1 MGPTRAN
8 RSVPEGYTLVP
19 VKTAYLE
26 MKARPMAD
34 PIPIPPACEV
44 KKWEKPG
51 TAEYRRLFAAVGGEW
66 GWSGRLLLPED
77 GLRKILAKETNEIH
91 LLYSRCR
98 VAGFAELDRG
108 HEPQVEISYFG
119 LLPEFIG
126 KGLGRFFL
134 DWAVRRAW
142 EGGTE
147 RVWLHT
153 CEYDHPKAMAAYLK
167 AGFSVVDEK
176 TEAQPYAEEFLLR
189 TSPVGH

>member
-1 MGPTRAN
+1 MIENNKTNLPA
-8 RSVPEGYTLVP
+8 GYRL
-19 VKTAYLE
+19 TAVRTTYLE
-26 MKARPMAD
+26 MKAKPMSA
-34 PIPIPPACEV
+34 PPAVPAGCEV

-66 GWSGRLLLPED
+66 GWCGRLLLPED
-77 GLRKILAKETNEIH
+77 GLRKILAIETNEIH

-126 KGLGRFFL
+126 KGLGRFLL

-153 CEYDHPKAMAAYLK
+153 CEYDHPKAMASYLK
-167 AGFSVVDEK
+167 AGFRVVEEK

-189 TSPVGH
+189 TPPVGH